1 MNIST
6 PVREGMV
13 GRQKTKDTA
22 RTFFTKFGKVE
33 GLSQVVTVMME
44 DLQEMDSDSEK
55 EEDRLHTELKKNLSW
70 RKRRTLAFTVIRI
83 HLLLL
88 ENSWTL

>member
-1 MNIST
+1 M
-6 PVREGMV
+6 

>member
-1 MNIST
+1 M
-6 PVREGMV
+6 
-13 GRQKTKDTA
+13 GRQKTKDSA
-22 RTFFTKFGKVE
+22 RTLFTKFGKVK

>member
-1 MNIST
+1 M
-6 PVREGMV
+6 

-22 RTFFTKFGKVE
+22 RTLFTKFGKVE